1 MAVREFCLIQEDP
14 QEVLRALRSG
24 ESTVLEDATDEPADE
39 FVSFA
44 LAEGLLG
51 RLASRFPDPRQE
63 PEIPPGVIVA
73 ASVAGCFAGLFALY
87 HSGYALRSP
96 RLLAQLGLNARLL
109 EPGEGLSRK
118 GTRNPTPFSGDV
130 LRKLLTLTGKKE
142 SAANQEGGTSWPQ
155 WFNEAVGPT
164 CLEHTG
170 QEPDIFAL
178 DCTKLTVPLD
188 NDRYEGSGIVNDD
201 GEIKRGYKLA
211 TLRALLDESG
221 LFVEVRFG
229 PIQQH
234 DLVLARP
241 LLTDSPHLRPGSL
254 LLMDRGFLDGSLIA
268 KLKEHRGVDCVIPL
282 RCNMTAATEAI
293 ALTCD
298 DDWQPH
304 PSVDEEQV
312 QLVEDVGHL
321 WEECSVPLNA
331 CVIRRA
337 DEHGQFQHWVIVT
350 TRLHLSAPYIAK
362 SYALRWELEEDYRQ
376 LKDQGWNLD
385 QFTSTKRG
393 TLLYHIVC
401 VLIAYNIYQV
411 YTHTEHG
418 RRFAH
423 KSRRSWRLQRHKD
436 PRTYLLLA
444 TPTAYAMRCSSATSR
459 SGFTSSPY
467 AGPAPPA
474 SDDLSESQNP
484 TTHSPRKTPRD
495 IGCRPA
501 IPRAAPYS

>member
-1 MAVREFCLIQEDP
+1 
-14 QEVLRALRSG
+14 VLRALRSG
-24 ESTVLEDATDEPADE
+24 ELTVLENAIDEPADE

-51 RLASRFPDPRQE
+51 RLASGFPDPRRE
-63 PEIPPGVIVA
+63 PEIPPEVIVA

-118 GTRNPTPFSGDV
+118 GTRHPALFSEDV
-130 LRKLLTLTGKKE
+130 LRKLLALTEKRE
-142 SAANQEGGTSWPQ
+142 NAANQEGGTSWLK
-155 WFNEAVGPT
+155 WFNDTAGPA
-164 CLEHTG
+164 CLEHIG

-178 DCTKLTVPLD
+178 DCTKLYVPLD
-188 NDRYEGSGIVNDD
+188 NNRYEGSGVVNED
-201 GEIKRGYKLA
+201 GKLKRGYKLA

-221 LFVEVRFG
+221 LLVEVRFG
-229 PIQQH
+229 PIQEH
-234 DLVLARP
+234 DLHLARP
-241 LLTDSPHLRPGSL
+241 LLVDSPHLRPGSL
-254 LLMDRGFLDGSLIA
+254 LLMDRGFLDGRLIA
-268 KLKEHRGVDCVIPL
+268 ELKEHRGVDCVIPI
-282 RCNMTAATEAI
+282 RRNMTAATEAI
-293 ALTCD
+293 ALTRD
-298 DDWQPH
+298 HDWQPH
-304 PSVDEEQV
+304 PNVIEEQV

-337 DEHGQFQHWVIVT
+337 DEHGEFQHWVIVT
-350 TRLHLSAPYIAK
+350 TRLDLSAQYIAK

-393 TLLYHIVC
+393 TLLYHIAC

-411 YTHTEHG
+411 YTRTKRG

-423 KSRRSWRLQRHKD
+423 KSRQSWRLQRHKD
-436 PRTYLLLA
+436 PRTYILLA
-444 TPTAYAMRCSSATSR
+444 TPTAYAVFDTQQILPEMLLLAEPLRLHLVS
-459 SGFTSSPY
+459 
-467 AGPAPPA
+467 
-474 SDDLSESQNP
+474 L
-484 TTHSPRKTPRD
+484 
-495 IGCRPA
+495 CRPHLTG
-501 IPRAAPYS
+501 YG